1 MTTTALSHVSGGTL
15 SPPSPVGTRGPLI
28 DVARDVACL
37 QVMIVNAFFVGD
49 PADGSESWVL
59 VDAGM
64 PYSAAKFR
72 AAAESRFGP
81 GARPKA
87 IVLTHAHF
95 DHVGALETLAREWD
109 VPVYAHE
116 MELPY
121 ITGKAQYPPPD
132 PTVGGGAMAR
142 LSFLYPRG
150 PWDVGNHALRLPP
163 DGSVPHMPGWR
174 WLATP
179 GHSPGHVSFF
189 RDRDRVLLAGDAFV
203 TTKQESAVSAL
214 TQRPQLNGPPRY
226 FTQDWALAKAS
237 VRRLAELN
245 PAVAA
250 TGHGLPMTNPRL
262 MHDLND
268 LARRFDELAVPRKG
282 RYVREPA
289 VFDQNGPTYV
299 PPPVPDPWP
308 ALFLGGTVA
317 AVALATA
324 AMTRSR
330 GERA

>member
-1 MTTTALSHVSGGTL
+1 
-15 SPPSPVGTRGPLI
+15 
-28 DVARDVACL
+28 
-37 QVMIVNAFFVGD
+37 MIVNAFFVGD
-49 PADGSESWVL
+49 PADGPTNWVL

-72 AAAESRFGP
+72 AAAEERFGP

-95 DHVGALETLAREWD
+95 DHVGALDTLAREWD

-150 PWDVGNHALRLPP
+150 PWDIGKYALRLPP

-174 WLATP
+174 WVATP

-189 RDRDRVLLAGDAFV
+189 RDSDRVLIAGDAFV
-203 TTKQESAVSAL
+203 TTKQESAVCAL
-214 TQRPQLNGPPRY
+214 TQRPALHGPPMY
-226 FTQDWALAKAS
+226 FTHDWGQARAS

-245 PAVAA
+245 PSVAA

-262 MHDLND
+262 MHDLNE

-289 VFDQNGPTYV
+289 RFDREGPTYV
-299 PPPVPDPWP
+299 PPRVPDAW
-308 ALFLGGTVA
+308 ARMFLAGTVA
-317 AVALATA
+317 GAALATLA
-324 AMTRSR
+324 VLKSR
-330 GERA
+330 EERE

>member
-1 MTTTALSHVSGGTL
+1 MSTSTL
-15 SPPSPVGTRGPLI
+15 SGAASASTMSRPYSGAGGPLT

-37 QVMIVNAFFVGD
+37 QVMIVNAFFFGD
-49 PADGSESWVL
+49 PADGRENWVL

-64 PYSAAKFR
+64 PFTAARFR
-72 AAAESRFGP
+72 EAAEQRFGP
-81 GARPKA
+81 GARPRA
-87 IVLTHAHF
+87 IILTHAHF

-121 ITGKAQYPPPD
+121 ITGRAEYPPPD

-150 PWDVGNHALRLPP
+150 PWNVGNRALRLPP

-174 WLATP
+174 WVATP

-203 TTKQESAVSAL
+203 TTRQESAVSAL

-226 FTQDWALAKAS
+226 FTQDWALARSS

-250 TGHGLPMTNPRL
+250 TGHGPAMTNPRL

-268 LARRFDELAVPRKG
+268 LARRFDELARPRKG

-289 VFDQNGPTYV
+289 VFDNEGV
-299 PPPVPDPWP
+299 VSIPPPVPDPWP
-308 ALFLGGTVA
+308 ALFLAGTVA
-317 AVALATA
+317 GVALATA
-324 AMTRSR
+324 AVTRR
-330 GERA
+330 REDA